1 MLPVRWSTAL
11 PSASDSVNKRLFMA
25 LALGL
30 AGLLSLWVYD
40 YAPPANNQASE
51 TIIPTNGPP
60 PPPPMTVRPLAP
72 AVALKIN
79 SQIPFSP
86 IPNPPARPFVF
97 RGGAA
102 VHHRALSCLTAAI
115 YYEAASEPEDGQRAV
130 AQVVLN
136 RVRHPAYPGSICAV
150 VYQGSTL
157 PTGCQFTFT
166 CDGSLDRGRAKAE
179 WTRAESIA
187 AAALAGKVFAPVG
200 NALNY
205 HANFVVPYWAKTLAK
220 KAIVG
225 THIFYRLPGFWG
237 EERAFRRPYRAVEA
251 DPVTLRATALAA
263 RQRRGTSVLTLPK
276 PLISVEVDPRIELL
290 GVVDMLARRSAG
302 ADGQPPVMKAARAD
316 FAAFSNHLAV
326 EIYRQLASRDEQ
338 LMGRLLAQIVAF
350 PAKSSEATLT
360 FPALVIPGQS
370 NKTGAGLAEA
380 LGTFAKDSKFLDFF
394 DRQQSN
400 YQSLKDANLASALP
414 VVANFQNYT
423 GIAAGSIRL
432 FVTPM
437 VQRSF
442 VANCYSQSP
451 GTGSLTL
458 FAGDEAAGAG
468 QRSAMPEAATVLLN
482 ALAQKMV
489 VPNSCGLAARGGCTT
504 KDGRI
509 AVIQDQ
515 IARQLAVHAIQA
527 NSSRAPVRNSK
538 GPALPLAISEA
549 LRSYEQN
556 RRWFPTYRDFQPVLL
571 QSLAT
576 SERLARTPN
585 GSAAASLTLPAS
597 VGGGG
602 RRSDPV
608 CEAFKRGN
616 RA

>member
-1 MLPVRWSTAL
+1 MLPVRWSAAL

-25 LALGL
+25 LTLGL

-40 YAPPANNQASE
+40 YAPPANTQASA
-51 TIIPTNGPP
+51 TAVPTTGPP
-60 PPPPMTVRPLAP
+60 PPPPMIVRPLAP
-72 AVALKIN
+72 AVALQIN
-79 SQIPFSP
+79 SKIPFSP

-97 RGGAA
+97 RGGAD

-136 RVRHPAYPGSICAV
+136 RVRHPAYPASVCAV

-166 CDGSLDRGRAKAE
+166 CDGSLDRGRSKAE

-187 AAALAGKVFAPVG
+187 AAALAGSVFAPVG

-225 THIFYRLPGFWG
+225 THIFYRLPGYWG
-237 EERAFRRPYRAVEA
+237 EGRAFRRPYPAFEA
-251 DPVTLRATALAA
+251 DPVTLRAMALAA
-263 RQRRGTSVLTLPK
+263 RQRRGASNPTLPK
-276 PLISVEVDPRIELL
+276 PLISVDVDPRVEML
-290 GVVDMLARRSAG
+290 GVVDMLARRSVG
-302 ADGQPPVMKAARAD
+302 ADGQTPVMKAARAD

-326 EIYRQLASRDEQ
+326 EIYRQLASKDEQ

-350 PAKSSEATLT
+350 PAKSGEAPLT
-360 FPALVIPGQS
+360 FPALLLPGQP

-380 LGTFAKDSKFLDFF
+380 LGTFAKDSKFVDFF
-394 DRQQSN
+394 DRQQAN
-400 YQSLKDANLASALP
+400 YRSLKDANLASTVP
-414 VVANFQNYT
+414 VVTNFQNYT
-423 GIAAGSIRL
+423 GIGVGPVRL
-432 FVTPM
+432 VVAPM

-442 VANCYSQSP
+442 IANCFSQSP
-451 GTGSLTL
+451 GTESVVL
-458 FAGDEAAGAG
+458 FAGEGTAGAK
-468 QRSAMPEAATVLLN
+468 QRSGMPETAAMLLD
-482 ALAQKMV
+482 ALAHRMV

-527 NSSRAPVRNSK
+527 NSSPAAVRNSK
-538 GPALPLAISEA
+538 GPALPVAISEA

-576 SERLARTPN
+576 SERLGRTPN

-597 VGGGG
+597 VRRGG

-608 CEAFKRGN
+608 CEAFRRGN